1 MASLLHSNGAPVCT
15 IYKHSASD
23 YQDSRTQGPTIAF
36 NLRTCRGAWI
46 GKSDFERLATLNNIQ
61 LRTGGV
67 CNPGG
72 IASYLDLSPKE
83 MRENYAEGLRC
94 GNGIDEMNGKPTGI
108 IRVSLGAPS
117 HMQDV
122 EACVDFVARFV
133 DVESNQDVQLDHLN
147 ASGRRKVL
155 NKCFYWGGR
164 KQATGMHTPR
174 SWNAEH
180 AVQMMTQDKQAAQAA
195 SCNSEAKGEQCYLP
209 EKEAVL
215 SLMVLDKK
223 SLKDAVQ

>member
-15 IYKHSASD
+15 IYKHSGSD

-122 EACVDFVARFV
+122 EACVNFVARFV
-133 DVESNQDVQLDHLN
+133 DVDSNQDVQLDHPN
-147 ASGRRKVL
+147 ASGRHKVSS
-155 NKCFYWGGR
+155 KCFFWGRR
-164 KQATGMHTPR
+164 KEATGVNTPR
-174 SWNAEH
+174 SRDAEY
-180 AVQMMTQDKQAAQAA
+180 AVQIMTQNTQASQA
-195 SCNSEAKGEQCYLP
+195 AKGEQPYLP

-215 SLMVLDKK
+215 DLMVLDKK